1 MTGPVTSNSQA
12 NFYKL
17 ERNGNGAASL
27 KADYLPIDS
36 DGLNVK
42 DAEYL
47 KEEKLK
53 SAAADFEAIFI
64 RQFMKSM
71 RTSMLSEG
79 MYGDGSSG
87 EIYADMMDNAV
98 AEQLSKKG
106 VLGISDVIYRQ
117 LIKEGDDSVT
127 PAENSVKE

>member
-1 MTGPVTSNSQA
+1 
-12 NFYKL
+12 
-17 ERNGNGAASL
+17 
-27 KADYLPIDS
+27 
-36 DGLNVK
+36 
-42 DAEYL
+42 
-47 KEEKLK
+47 
-53 SAAADFEAIFI
+53 
-64 RQFMKSM
+64 
-71 RTSMLSEG
+71 MLSEG